1 MMTSTADF
9 LVGDYGGMWSLTP
22 MTHTARE
29 ACEDGTI
36 AIESWQM
43 LGGSVMVDHR
53 MASDLVQSLQDD
65 GFVIAEE

>member
-29 ACEDGTI
+29 ACEDGTSPSNRGRCS
-36 AIESWQM
+36 AGPSWSITGWPATWFNRFKM
-43 LGGSVMVDHR
+43 T
-53 MASDLVQSLQDD
+53 DL
-65 GFVIAEE
+65 

>member
-9 LVGDYGGMWSLTP
+9 LVGNYGGMRSLTP
-22 MTHTARE
+22 MTQAARE

-36 AIESWQM
+36 AVESWQM

-53 MASDLVQSLQDD
+53 MADDLIQSLQED
-65 GFVIAEE
+65 GFVVAEE